1 MMYELIRYDM
11 WGDEVND
18 AYRTGIMVN
27 IDDPDTD
34 SDYKINRRLGVRGV
48 TWDGDLQTLYGTW
61 KATGVPACE
70 LRRIE
75 Q

>member
-1 MMYELIRYDM
+1 
-11 WGDEVND
+11 
-18 AYRTGIMVN
+18 MVN

-61 KATGVPACE
+61 KATGVPAYE